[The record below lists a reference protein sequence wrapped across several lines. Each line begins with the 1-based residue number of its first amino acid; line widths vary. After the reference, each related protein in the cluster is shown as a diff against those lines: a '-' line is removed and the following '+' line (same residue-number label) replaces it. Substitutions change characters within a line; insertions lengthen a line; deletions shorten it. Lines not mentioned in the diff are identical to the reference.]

1 MELYIYDNALNLQGV
16 VEKITSLLWIRRYW
30 AAGEFKLLAPA
41 TPQNIELLKMR
52 RLVMLRGGDEAG
64 EIRWL
69 TLRKTLQGEE
79 LIEVQGRFLPCW
91 LGKRVVLDPI
101 MITAPTPAIMQR
113 IVRENVTAPRN
124 PLRRIPNISLGN
136 VAIERGNIDYQ
147 SEPYINALLALQRL
161 GQASKLGFALTA
173 DVRVKQFSFT
183 IYDGRNLTAGQV
195 ENPPA
200 VFAVEF
206 DNVLEQQFTHS
217 TERLRSTAFVGG
229 EDLPDHPRTVVETGD
244 LQAAGLARAEVF
256 IDAHDIAQRRW
267 DSTGNF
273 EFLPEEQYR
282 ALLKQRGAQQLELF
296 AENITFSSRINPNAN
311 LRYRHDFDLGDRVTC
326 LDRRWGLQIHVRIT
340 EVTEVYQDSAQPQ
353 IEVTF
358 GESQPTLA
366 DQIRLAQ

>member
-1 MELYIYDNALNLQGV
+1 MELYIYDSDLNLQGV

-41 TPQNIELLKMR
+41 TQDNIALLQMR
-52 RLVMLRGGDEAG
+52 RLVMLPRGKDAG
-64 EIRWL
+64 EVRYIH
-69 TLRKTLQGEE
+69 LRKTLQGEE

-91 LGKRVVLDPI
+91 IGKRVVLEPI
-101 MITAPTPAIMQR
+101 MTTAPTPAIMQR

-124 PLRRIPNISLGN
+124 PLRRISGIGIAPVN
-136 VAIERGNIDYQ
+136 IERGNIDYQ

-173 DVRVKQFSFT
+173 DVRARQFSFHV
-183 IYDGRNLTAGQV
+183 YDGRNLTAGQTV
-195 ENPPA
+195 NPPA

-229 EDLPDHPRTVVETGD
+229 EDLPDVPRTVVETGE
-244 LQAAGLARAEVF
+244 LQAAGLDRAEVF

-267 DSTGNF
+267 DSTGNL
-273 EFLPEEQYR
+273 EVLPEEQYR
-282 ALLKQRGAQQLELF
+282 ALLIQRGIQQLELF
-296 AENITFSSRINPNAN
+296 AENITFTSRINPAAN

-326 LDRRWGLQIHVRIT
+326 LDRRWAVKINSRIT
-340 EVTEVYQDSAQPQ
+340 EVTEIYQDSAQPQ
-353 IEVTF
+353 LEVTF

-366 DQIRLAQ
+366 DQIRFM